1 MTDKSTPA
9 GAFESWSPETLLVHG
24 GTLRSPF
31 GETSEAL
38 FLTQSFVYASAEQAE
53 ARFKDE
59 DPGFIYSRFSN
70 PTVAMFEERMRL
82 LEGAEAARATA
93 TGMAA
98 VTSALL
104 CFLKAGDHIVAA
116 RAMFGSCLYVAQ
128 ELCPR
133 FGIACTLVDGRD
145 TPAWQR
151 AVQPNTKAF
160 FFETPANPTLDLV
173 DIAAVSEIAHAAGA
187 LVIVDNV
194 FATPL
199 LQKPLKLGA
208 DVVVYSATKH
218 IDGQG
223 RCLGGAILC
232 SQKFLKDH
240 LHTFLRQ
247 TGPALSPFNAWV
259 MLKGLETLPL
269 RVRAQCET
277 AAKIAD
283 HMVQQKGMAR
293 VLFCGRPDYP
303 QADLARRQ
311 MSGPGTLV
319 TFEVEGG
326 KAEAFRLLNA
336 LKLIRI
342 SNNLGD
348 AKSLIT
354 HPATTT
360 HQRLKPEARAELG
373 ISDGMLR
380 LSVGLES
387 YADLAAD
394 IDRALRVS
402 RIG

>member
-1 MTDKSTPA
+1 MTDKTADAASPDT
-9 GAFESWSPETLLVHG
+9 WSPETLLVHG

-31 GETSEAL
+31 GETSEAV
-38 FLTQSFVYASAEQAE
+38 FLTQSFVYDTAEQAE

-70 PTVAMFEERMRL
+70 PTVSMFEERMRL

-98 VTSALL
+98 VTAALL

-133 FGIACTLVDGRD
+133 FGIECTLVDGRD
-145 TPAWQR
+145 TEAWKHATR
-151 AVQPNTKAF
+151 PNTRAF

-173 DIAAVSEIAHAAGA
+173 DIAAVSKIAHANGA
-187 LVIVDNV
+187 LVVVDNV

-223 RCLGGAILC
+223 RCLGGVVLC
-232 SQKFLKDH
+232 SQKFLKDY

-259 MLKGLETLPL
+259 LLKGLETLRL

-277 AAKIAD
+277 AAKVAD
-283 HMVQQKGMAR
+283 HLAGQKGIKR
-293 VLFCGRPDYP
+293 VLFCGREDYP
-303 QADLARRQ
+303 QRALAERQ
-311 MSGPGTLV
+311 MSGSGTLV
-319 TFEVEGG
+319 TFELDGG
-326 KAEAFRLLNA
+326 KAEAFRFMNV

-373 ISDGMLR
+373 ISDAMLR
-380 LSVGLES
+380 LSVGLEA

-394 IDRALRVS
+394 IDRALAAS
-402 RIG
+402 RIA